1 MNDMMAWQQIKRHDG
16 SESMTIQ
23 FRSLKTLKFA
33 KVKYLYSSQLP
44 TEICELCIMECFLIK
59 YLQIGNAAINRRDEC
74 LCKMKELFTSI
85 RRTMR
90 CVIVLQ
96 VTTHQR
102 HNYTKGGQWVC
113 CAVLRAAGGEVVTRL
128 AEVESGVRGAG
139 AGTHWHWNT
148 GTCCWVHR
156 SSDTRHNIIRG

>member
-1 MNDMMAWQQIKRHDG
+1 MIQMNGMID
-16 SESMTIQ
+16 
-23 FRSLKTLKFA
+23 
-33 KVKYLYSSQLP
+33 KVKYLYSSQLLI
-44 TEICELCIMECFLIK
+44 EICELCIMECFLIK

-74 LCKMKELFTSI
+74 LCNMKELFTSI

-102 HNYTKGGQWVC
+102 HKRCIIC
-113 CAVLRAAGGEVVTRL
+113 CSVLRAAGGEVVTRL

-139 AGTHWHWNT
+139 AGTHWDT
-148 GTCCWVHR
+148 GTHWDMLLGAPQHR